1 MALGEAGA
9 GRERGREGGSVVFC
23 RVDRMI
29 AASSEARLSDVQTQI
44 HGDGSGKY
52 SQTIIYGVELSLGKQ
67 LYQYFEILSQPV
79 GF

>member
-1 MALGEAGA
+1 
-9 GRERGREGGSVVFC
+9 
-23 RVDRMI
+23 MI
-29 AASSEARLSDVQTQI
+29 ATSSEASDVQTQI

-67 LYQYFEILSQPV
+67 FYQYFEVLSQPV